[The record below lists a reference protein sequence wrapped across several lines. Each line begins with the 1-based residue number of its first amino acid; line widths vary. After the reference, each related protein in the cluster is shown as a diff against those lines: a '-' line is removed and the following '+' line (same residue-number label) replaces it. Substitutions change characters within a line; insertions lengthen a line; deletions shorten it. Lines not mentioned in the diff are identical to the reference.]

1 MRRTIRYHVLRA
13 PALAML
19 ALGLA
24 GCMDYTFETTLE
36 PDGSGV
42 RVERMEVTRH
52 DDLPL
57 SEAEFRALTGA
68 TPDEGW
74 GVTTRV
80 DEDGDTTWVFERRR
94 EIDELAG
101 WSDLSSRTLIVG
113 TTPDQAAHRLGYVRL
128 GDVAFRSSIQV
139 GVARQSDGTSLVT
152 YRERFLWDHVADA
165 IVEFM
170 LRDLEGALQTR
181 YPDLTATDR
190 GAIVGFARAR
200 LWIAGEEGL
209 FFGENQDEA
218 VTRAVERTTAHA
230 LKIVRVRDPGADGDE
245 LRALLTDLLA
255 AQDEEAERL
264 FAQTLPGL
272 NLGFNTSVVFRL
284 TLPGRITTT
293 NTGRRDGNTL
303 EWRFSPLDDITSPIE
318 VFAEAVIPGSGR

>member
-1 MRRTIRYHVLRA
+1 MRRTIRYHAARG
-13 PALAML
+13 PALAVL

-94 EIDELAG
+94 EIHALAG
-101 WSDLSSRTLIVG
+101 WSDPSSRTLIVG
-113 TTPDQAAHRLGYVRL
+113 TTPDRAGHRLGYVRL

-139 GVARQSDGTSLVT
+139 GVARQSDGTTLIT
-152 YRERFLWDHVADA
+152 YRERFFWDHVTDVV
-165 IVEFM
+165 VEFM
-170 LRDLEGALQTR
+170 LRDLEGALETR
-181 YPDLTATDR
+181 YPDLTASER
-190 GAIVGFARAR
+190 AAIMGFARAC
-200 LWIAGEEGL
+200 LWTAGEEGL
-209 FFGENQDEA
+209 FFGENEEEA
-218 VTRAVERTTAHA
+218 VARAVERIATHA
-230 LKIVRVRDPGADGDE
+230 LKFVHTRHARADGDE

-255 AQDEEAERL
+255 VQNEEAERL

-272 NLGFNTSVVFRL
+272 NLGFNTSMVFRL

-293 NTGRRDGNTL
+293 NTARRDGNTL

-318 VFAEAVIPGSGR
+318 VFAEAVVSGNGR